1 MNLLQ
6 FLLSSSVDETVRLW
20 RVGSSDECIRVFSH
34 KSFGEFLSLFVF
46 FYAAF
51 GMSS

>member
-1 MNLLQ
+1 MNVLQ

-20 RVGSSDECIRVFSH
+20 QVGSSDECIRVFSH
-34 KSFGEFLSLFVF
+34 KSFGECFLSF
-46 FYAAF
+46 FFNAAF